1 MTGTPR
7 YIIES
12 IELDAWSAMVRD
24 DGSHSI
30 VGSATT
36 NALQPG
42 PGPGDL
48 VWERS
53 CEGGLPA
60 LRASWGTGHFLI
72 LPISS
77 VMFGLFFALPERDQP
92 IAVGSVEGLKHAA
105 PSHKPQFVPAPT
117 PPPPTPPPPPP
128 PPPTP
133 MPPPT
138 LAAPRPD
145 PAQKPAWVRKY
156 YEALR
161 NNR

>member
-1 MTGTPR
+1 MTGKPR

-12 IELDAWSAMVRD
+12 IELDAWSAVVRD

-36 NALQPG
+36 NSLRPG

-48 VWERS
+48 VWERG
-53 CEGGLPA
+53 CEGELPA
-60 LRASWGTGHFLI
+60 LRASWGTGNFLI

-92 IAVGSVEGLKHAA
+92 LAVGSVEGLKHAA
-105 PSHKPQFVPAPT
+105 PSHKSMFA
-117 PPPPTPPPPPP
+117 PPPPP

-133 MPPPT
+133 PI
-138 LAAPRPD
+138 AAPTEPKFVPLWLR
-145 PAQKPAWVRKY
+145 RK
-156 YEALR
+156 
-161 NNR
+161 NR